1 MIEPS
6 VFQAREKVF
15 PLTRTYVMGILNV
28 TPDSFSDGGRY
39 FDSDAAV
46 RCATAVRRAMEMQ
59 SDGADILDI
68 GGQSTRPGYTPI
80 SPEEEW
86 ARIER
91 VIPAVVRE
99 TGLAVSV
106 DTFYPQVAVRALE
119 AGAHIINDVSGF
131 GDAMMAAVA
140 DSGCGCVVMHPC
152 GSRGSQSSRG
162 SEICGEARAFFEER
176 RLAAGRFGIAPS
188 RLCFDPGV
196 GFGKTYEENLRLIAR
211 VGETRLPGC
220 AFLMAAS
227 RKRVI
232 GEPCG
237 NPPFEERLAGTLAA
251 HTAAVLGGA
260 DMVRVHD
267 VREAVQAARMADA
280 LRSVSSAL

>member
-1 MIEPS
+1 MTEPS
-6 VFQAREKVF
+6 VFQVREKVF

-39 FDSDAAV
+39 FDSDA
-46 RCATAVRRAMEMQ
+46 AVRRAMEMQ

-86 ARIER
+86 ARIEK

-152 GSRGSQSSRG
+152 GSRGG
-162 SEICGEARAFFEER
+162 EICGEVRAFFEER
-176 RLAAGRFGIAPS
+176 RLAAGRFGIVPS
-188 RLCFDPGV
+188 HLCFDPGV

-251 HTAAVLGGA
+251 HTVSILGGA

-267 VREAVQAARMADA
+267 VREAVQAAGMADA
-280 LRSVSSAL
+280 LRPFI